1 MCMAIPSKVV
11 ETDGMMATVEC
22 FGETRQVSLMM
33 MLDDVALGDYLLVKA
48 GNFAFEKVD
57 EERALE
63 TLALMTDILQQPD
76 MPMYEL

>member
-1 MCMAIPSKVV
+1 MCMAIPSRVIALGELV
-11 ETDGMMATVEC
+11 ATVEC
-22 FGETRQVSLMM
+22 FGQTRDVNLMLM
-33 MLDDVALGDYLLVKA
+33 TEELALGDYVLVKA

-76 MPMYEL
+76 MPMYAL